1 MIKRSDIKQ
10 EDIIKS
16 AIEVFSKKGFEQAS
30 MEGISKHA
38 GVSKRTLYKYYS
50 NKEALFDVIVD
61 KLMCRFDDQSIVEFE
76 PSLPLE
82 QQLLDYTLKQ
92 MCYISNE
99 DFQITARLVMAEC
112 IRCQDTS
119 KVLVAKFESLEDSY
133 GLQRWARQG
142 IDAGVLDIED
152 VSAAIEQFIGSIKA
166 VVFWPQLI
174 AHLPPPTKQ
183 QVEQAVQMAVTS
195 FVATYK
201 ITSKK

>member
-16 AIEVFSKKGFEQAS
+16 AIVVFSSKGFDQAS

-38 GVSKRTLYKYYS
+38 GVSKRTLYKYYP

-61 KLMCRFDDQSIVEFE
+61 KLMCRFDDQTTVEFE
-76 PSLPLE
+76 PTLPLD

-99 DFQITARLVMAEC
+99 DFQITARLMMAEC

-119 KVLVAKFESLEDSY
+119 KVLVAKFESIEDSY
-133 GLQRWARQG
+133 GLQRWAQQG
-142 IDAGVLDIED
+142 IDAGVLDIQD
-152 VSAAIEQFIGSIKA
+152 VSAAIEQYIGSIKA

-174 AHLPPPTKQ
+174 AHLPPPTCQ
-183 QVEQAVQMAVTS
+183 QVEQAVRMAVAS
-195 FVATYK
+195 FVATYQ
-201 ITSKK
+201 IGSK

>member
-16 AIEVFSKKGFEQAS
+16 AIVVFSSKGFDQAS

-38 GVSKRTLYKYYS
+38 GVSKRTLYKYYP

-61 KLMCRFDDQSIVEFE
+61 KLMCRFDDQTTVEFE
-76 PSLPLE
+76 PTLPLD

-99 DFQITARLVMAEC
+99 DFQITARLMMAEC

-119 KVLVAKFESLEDSY
+119 KVLVAKFESIEDSY
-133 GLQRWARQG
+133 GLQRWVQQG
-142 IDAGVLDIED
+142 IDAGVLDIQD
-152 VSAAIEQFIGSIKA
+152 VSAAIEQYIGSIKA

-174 AHLPPPTKQ
+174 AHLPPPTCQ
-183 QVEQAVQMAVTS
+183 QVEQAVRMAVAS
-195 FVATYK
+195 FVATYQ
-201 ITSKK
+201 IGSK

>member
-16 AIEVFSKKGFEQAS
+16 AIEVFSSKGFDQAS

-38 GVSKRTLYKYYS
+38 GVSKRTLYKYYP

-61 KLMCRFDDQSIVEFE
+61 KLMCRFDDQTTVEFE
-76 PSLPLE
+76 PALPLD

-119 KVLVAKFESLEDSY
+119 KVLVAKFESIEDSY
-133 GLQRWARQG
+133 GLQRWAQQG
-142 IDAGVLDIED
+142 IDAGVLDIQD
-152 VSAAIEQFIGSIKA
+152 VSAAIEQYIGSIKA

-174 AHLPPPTKQ
+174 AHFPPPTCQ
-183 QVEQAVQMAVTS
+183 QVEQAVRMAVAS
-195 FVATYK
+195 FVATYQ
-201 ITSKK
+201 IGSK